1 MKDNTTKKSNKS
13 KTKKK
18 IKKCIDCYEQ
28 PIYVPAKLYVIKGCT
43 KKDIDK
49 VFGWNDD
56 GTSIVPDKDFYDAL
70 VCFPVRR
77 KGDDGYSVAIILV
90 DEFFEDPIDQQIG
103 TAAHEALHAAQDI
116 LENCDIKLNRDTTEA
131 YAFMVGW
138 ITKCIYTTIMKK

>member
-1 MKDNTTKKSNKS
+1 MKDNTTKKRNNR

-77 KGDDGYSVAIILV
+77 NGDDGYTVAIILV
-90 DEFFEDPIDQQIG
+90 DEFFEVCNNWSSAEFLTYSCYAQF
-103 TAAHEALHAAQDI
+103 TAGGRLGLRHVK
-116 LENCDIKLNRDTTEA
+116 CDR
-131 YAFMVGW
+131 
-138 ITKCIYTTIMKK
+138 